1 MQNEKIKSARS
12 KFYVVS
18 EIGSLNYTAEIIFGS
33 ADSINIVLTTTLRF
47 ALSLPAIQRTLRG
60 ASFCGSLD
68 NYSIASNVERFLP
81 SAFQERGKKR
91 EREPRNRKR
100 LRRQTENERRRI
112 DLALSAEVIFAF
124 LLQSRTHARTLL
136 LDFCLKRKI
145 FHPLSV

>member
-1 MQNEKIKSARS
+1 MKSARS
-12 KFYVVS
+12 KFYDVS
-18 EIGSLNYTAEIIFGS
+18 EIGSLNYTAEIVFGS

-47 ALSLPAIQRTLRG
+47 ALSLPAIQRTERRG

-81 SAFQERGKKR
+81 SAFRERGRKR
-91 EREPRNRKR
+91 ESQETGRDWEGKG
-100 LRRQTENERRRI
+100 TENGRRRI

-136 LDFCLKRKI
+136 LDFCLKWKL
-145 FHPLSV
+145 FHPPSA